1 MSSIKPVMDDRNI
14 LREEKRMKKKLAAI
28 LLCTAMTATL
38 LSACG
43 GGDDKNKDNNTQD
56 ETTTPADDNQGD
68 EQTPADT
75 NEPAEVT
82 PEELPEAFAHITFDE
97 GAGENYSAV
106 TQTEN
111 VGDNDG
117 ATYGI
122 EPTDV
127 TFSYADGP
135 VGNALYVDGKFGI
148 DLKLEPTN
156 TDAYTVSF
164 WMNADRLSNFGA
176 TLQLGYNIGR
186 AADAGNNVTW
196 MNITQTEF
204 PGFKAFP
211 IVWSRNEASDAQDG
225 TDCWPWMWG
234 FKGEDEAIT
243 GKKEWVMVTVVCT
256 GEAQNGPVGSTT
268 VGAQWYVNG
277 ELAYDSQENFSTNGA
292 SMGWEGG
299 YTWDASLAPNIMQP
313 GGDTFESY
321 FGINYWDTIFKG
333 FIDDLY
339 VFDTALTA
347 GQVASL
353 YALGDPNVE
362 SVAPEAPAEEEEPAE
377 PVARDH
383 SDVETTGT
391 VVGAKDCTTAFWTEF
406 SDIVAVPNGESVTM
420 NFTNWSSGLN
430 NWNNFVCILQSTPDG
445 HSAEDNAD
453 YAEYGVVRCDNWG
466 WGGGYDNIAVA
477 ESDWN
482 WDTFID
488 DVDGAT
494 VELTVTNN
502 GDTAD
507 VVAVVTSAA
516 GAVHTQKYTGI
527 AVTGDVY
534 FCLTV
539 DGSFV
544 DIQ

>member
-1 MSSIKPVMDDRNI
+1 
-14 LREEKRMKKKLAAI
+14 MKKKLLAI
-28 LLCTAMTATL
+28 LLCTAMTATV
-38 LSACG
+38 LSGCG
-43 GGDDKNKDNNTQD
+43 GGDDKNKDNTQD
-56 ETTTPADDNQGD
+56 DGNTPAADAGDDTD
-68 EQTPADT
+68 APADT
-75 NEPAEVT
+75 NPEPAEVT
-82 PEELPEAFAHITFDE
+82 PEELPDAFSHITFDE
-97 GAGENYSAV
+97 GAGESYVAV

-127 TFSYADGP
+127 TFAYADGP
-135 VGNALYVDGKFGI
+135 VGNALYVDGKFGL

-156 TDAYTVSF
+156 TDAWTVSY
-164 WMNADRLSNFGA
+164 WMNADRLSNFGP
-176 TLQLGYNIGR
+176 TLQIGYDIGK

-196 MNITQTEF
+196 MNVTQTDF

-243 GKKEWVMVTVVCT
+243 GKKEWVMVTVVCS
-256 GEAQNGPVGSTT
+256 GEVQNGPVGSTT
-268 VGAQWYVNG
+268 AGAQYYVNG
-277 ELAYDSQENFSTNGA
+277 ELVYDSQECFSTNGA

-299 YTWDASLAPNIMQP
+299 YTWDATLAPNIMKP
-313 GGDTFESY
+313 GSSTFESY

-339 VFDTALTA
+339 VFDSALSA

-353 YALGDPNVE
+353 YALGNPNVE
-362 SVAPEAPAEEEEPAE
+362 SVAPEAPAEEEPEE

-391 VVGAKDCTTAFWTEF
+391 VVGAKDFSTPFWTEF
-406 SDIVAVPNGESVTM
+406 SEIYAVASGESTTI

-430 NWNNFVCILQSTPDG
+430 NWNNFVVILQSTPDG

-453 YAEYGVVRCDNWG
+453 YAEYGVVRADNWG
-466 WGGGYDNIAVA
+466 WGGGYDNIATA
-477 ESDWN
+477 ECDWN
-482 WDTFID
+482 WDTFVD
-488 DVDGAT
+488 DVDGAS

-516 GAVHTQKYTGI
+516 GEVHTQTYTGI
-527 AVTGDVY
+527 AVTGDLY

-544 DIQ
+544 DVQ

>member
-1 MSSIKPVMDDRNI
+1 MTGIFKGRK
-14 LREEKRMKKKLAAI
+14 KRMKKKLAAI

-43 GGDDKNKDNNTQD
+43 GGDDKGKDNNTQD

-68 EQTPADT
+68 EQTPADAG
-75 NEPAEVT
+75 EPAEVT

-97 GAGENYSAV
+97 GAGENYVAV
-106 TQTEN
+106 TQVEDK
-111 VGDNDG
+111 GDADG
-117 ATYGI
+117 GTYGI
-122 EPTDV
+122 AETEA
-127 TFSYADGP
+127 TLAYADGP
-135 VGNALYVDGKFGI
+135 VGNALYIDGKFGI

-164 WMNADRLSNFGA
+164 WMNADRLSNFGP
-176 TLQLGYNIGR
+176 TLQIGYNIGR

-196 MNITQTEF
+196 LNVTQTDF

-211 IVWSRNEASDAQDG
+211 IAWSRNEASDAQDG
-225 TDCWPWMWG
+225 TDCWPWMWA

-243 GKKEWVMVTVVCT
+243 GKKEWVMVTVVCS
-256 GEAQNGPVGSTT
+256 GEVQNGPVGSTT
-268 VGAQWYVNG
+268 VGAQWYING
-277 ELAYDSQENFSTNGA
+277 ELAYDSQANYSTNGE

-299 YTWDASLAPNIMQP
+299 YTWDATLAPNIMKP

-321 FGINYWDTIFKG
+321 FGINYWDSMFKG

-339 VFDTALTA
+339 VFDTALSA

-391 VVGAKDCTTAFWTEF
+391 VVGAKDWSTAFWTEF
-406 SDIVAVPNGESVTM
+406 SDIVAVPSGESVTTT
-420 NFTNWSSGLN
+420 FTNWTSGLN
-430 NWNNFVCILQSTPDG
+430 NWNNFVCILQSTADG

-453 YAEYGVVRCDNWG
+453 YAEYGVVRIDNWG
-466 WGGGYDNIAVA
+466 WGSGYDNIAVA

-482 WDTFID
+482 WDTFVD

-539 DGSFV
+539 DGSFI
-544 DIQ
+544 DIH

>member
-1 MSSIKPVMDDRNI
+1 
-14 LREEKRMKKKLAAI
+14 MKKKLLAI
-28 LLCTAMTATL
+28 LLSTAMMATM

-43 GGDDKNKDNNTQD
+43 GGDDSSDNSNTQD
-56 ETTTPADDNQGD
+56 DVSAPADDAGAGND
-68 EQTPADT
+68 AADNATPET
-75 NEPAEVT
+75 PAEVT
-82 PEELPEAFAHITFDE
+82 PEALPDAFAHITFDE
-97 GAGENYSAV
+97 GAGESYVAV
-106 TQTEN
+106 TQDEN
-111 VGDNDG
+111 NPGDNDG
-117 ATYGI
+117 ATHGI
-122 EPTDV
+122 IPTDV
-127 TFSYADGP
+127 TFAYADGP
-135 VGNALYVDGKFGI
+135 VGNALYVDGKFGL

-164 WMNADRLSNFGA
+164 WMNADRLSNYGP
-176 TLQLGYNIGR
+176 TLQIGYNIGR
-186 AADAGNNVTW
+186 VDNSGNNVTW
-196 MNITQTEF
+196 MNITQTDF

-211 IVWSRNEASDAQDG
+211 VVWSRNEASDAQDG
-225 TDCWPWMWG
+225 TDCWPWMWA

-243 GKKEWVMVTVVCT
+243 GKKEWMMVTVVCT
-256 GEAQNGPVGSTT
+256 GEAQSGPLGSTT

-277 ELAYDSQENFSTNGA
+277 ELAYDSKACFDTNGS
-292 SMGWEGG
+292 SMGWEG
-299 YTWDASLAPNIMQP
+299 YTWDATLAPNIMQP
-313 GGDTFESY
+313 GSSTFESY

-339 VFDTALTA
+339 VFDTALSA

-353 YALGDPNVE
+353 YALGDPTVE
-362 SVAPEAPAEEEEPAE
+362 SVAPEAPVEEEEEAE

-391 VVGAKDCTTAFWTEF
+391 VVGAKDCSTEFWKEF
-406 SDIVAVPNGESVTM
+406 SDIVAVPNGESATM
-420 NFTNWSSGLN
+420 TFTNWSSGLN
-430 NWNNFVCILQSTPDG
+430 NWNNFVVILQSTPDG

-453 YAEYGVVRCDNWG
+453 YAEYGVVRADNYG
-466 WGGGYDNIAVA
+466 WGGGYDGIAVA
-477 ESDWN
+477 ECDWN

-507 VVAVVTSAA
+507 VKAVVTSAA
-516 GAVHTQKYTGI
+516 GAVHTQTYTGI